1 MSLSQSNAESL
12 RSPDPWLAVNY
23 ALIFPGLGQLY
34 SQYWWKG
41 SGLLAIALFLLIYSI
56 WSIFGAYG
64 NTVHGFWAIG
74 LLVVIYSFS
83 ILDAYRGTQ
92 ANYATRITVPKGG
105 RDAWYA
111 VFLSQLLPGL
121 GHLYAQQA
129 ALGGLL
135 LIAGLLAAWLA
146 NQQPLL
152 APIPSVIWAFS
163 CYHVY
168 LRFPQRSRR
177 QSTAIALLI
186 LGIFFTRFVVSNTPY
201 WIDQT
206 LLQCIVPSTSMV
218 PTLQVGDRL
227 FVRRDRG
234 YEPQTGDII
243 VFEPPPALKAA
254 MPSRNLDEVIFV
266 KRVIGRPQE
275 EVVINHRQ
283 ILIEGQLLLEDYIEA
298 PAEYRWGPARVP
310 PLNYFVLGD
319 NRNQSN
325 DSHVWG
331 FLPTDYI
338 LGRAYKT
345 YWPPGRIK
353 PLPSGTPFKRPSQ
366 STRAGATP

>member
-1 MSLSQSNAESL
+1 MLPSQPKAQSL

-23 ALIFPGLGQLY
+23 AVIFPGLGQLY
-34 SQYWWKG
+34 SGHWWKG
-41 SGLLAIALFLLIYSI
+41 GSWVAIALVLLSYGL

-64 NTVHGFWAIG
+64 NTVQGFWALG
-74 LLVVIYSFS
+74 LLMVVYSFS

-92 ANYATRITVPKGG
+92 ADYATRISVPKG
-105 RDAWYA
+105 RQDVWYA

-129 ALGGLL
+129 AVGGLL
-135 LIAGLLAAWLA
+135 LVAGLLAAWWA
-146 NQQPLL
+146 NRQPLL
-152 APIPSVIWAFS
+152 APLPPAIWAFS

-168 LRFPQRSRR
+168 LGFPQRSRR

-186 LGIFFTRFVVSNTPY
+186 LGIFLTRFVVSNAPH

-206 LLQCIVPSTSMV
+206 FLQCIVPSESMV

-234 YEPQTGDII
+234 YVPQTGDII
-243 VFEPPPALKAA
+243 VFEPPPALQAA
-254 MPSRNLDEVIFV
+254 MPSRNLEDVLFV

-275 EVVINHRQ
+275 AVEMANQQV
-283 ILIEGQLLLEDYIEA
+283 LIEGQVLVEDYIQS
-298 PAEYRWGPARVP
+298 PAEYPWGPDRVP
-310 PLNYFVLGD
+310 PLSYFVLGD
-319 NRNQSN
+319 NRNESS

-331 FLPTDYI
+331 FLPAAYV
-338 LGRAYKT
+338 LGRAYKI
-345 YWPPGRIK
+345 YWPPGRIQS
-353 PLPSGTPFKRPSQ
+353 LPSGTPFRRS
-366 STRAGATP
+366 SRSARAKAAA

>member
-1 MSLSQSNAESL
+1 MLPAQPHAHSV

-23 ALIFPGLGQLY
+23 ALIFPGVGQLY
-34 SQYWWKG
+34 SRHWWKG
-41 SGLLAIALFLLIYSI
+41 GGLVAIALSLVIYSI

-64 NTVHGFWAIG
+64 NTVHGFWAIAV
-74 LLVVIYSFS
+74 LVVLYSFS

-92 ANYATRITVPKGG
+92 ANYATRISIPKG
-105 RDAWYA
+105 RKDAWYA

-129 ALGGLL
+129 VMGGLL
-135 LIAGLLAAWLA
+135 LVAGVLAAWLA

-152 APIPSVIWAFS
+152 APIPSAIWAFS

-186 LGIFFTRFVVSNTPY
+186 LGIFLTRFIISNAPY

-206 LLQCIVPSTSMV
+206 FLQCIVPSESMV

-243 VFEPPPALKAA
+243 VFEPPPGLRAA
-254 MPSRNLDEVIFV
+254 MPSRDLDDVLFV
-266 KRVIGRPQE
+266 KRVIGRPE
-275 EVVINHRQ
+275 ETVEINNRQ
-283 ILIEGQLLLEDYIEA
+283 VLIEGQVLVEDYIKT
-298 PAEYRWGPARVP
+298 PAAYLWGPERVS
-310 PLNYFVLGD
+310 PLTYFVLGD

-338 LGRAYKT
+338 LGRAYKI
-345 YWPPGRIK
+345 YWPPGRIQ
-353 PLPSGTPFKRPSQ
+353 PLPSGSPFRRPSP
-366 STRAGATP
+366 SADDRVAP